1 MMTTS
6 IITVANQKGGVAKT
20 TSVCNLAASY
30 ALNGNN
36 VLVVDLDYQ
45 FNLTSLFDISKEE
58 AEKKSIAHVIADN
71 AKLDELI
78 VKTKTE
84 NINIVPC
91 TRKLNDLRDKISSEV
106 NQFHFLKDFLES
118 DAINNYEIVL
128 IDTHPSIDL
137 FFKAALV
144 ASHYYLIPL
153 FAEADSC
160 RGLAHQIEEAEK
172 VSKYFNPMLT
182 LLGAFITKFD
192 KRNSTHLSFA
202 KAIDDA
208 AKISNF
214 HLFKTIIPASTAVAG
229 AAASSVP
236 LNKYKS
242 HLNVSTAYNTLA
254 GEILPLLK
262 GKRTGRKTAPVK
274 TDILSN
280 CEIEQTAT
288 L

>member
-1 MMTTS
+1 MKTS

-30 ALNGNN
+30 ALSGNN

-45 FNLTSLFDISKEE
+45 FNLSSLFNISREDM
-58 AEKKSIAHVIADN
+58 EKHSIARVISEG
-71 AKLDELI
+71 AKLDEIIL
-78 VKTKTE
+78 KTKTE
-84 NINIVPC
+84 NIDIVPC
-91 TRKLNDLRDKISSEV
+91 TRRLNDLRDKISSEV
-106 NQFHFLKDFLES
+106 NQFHFLKDFFEN
-118 DAINNYEIVL
+118 DIINNYEIVL

-153 FAEADSC
+153 FSEADSC

-182 LLGAFITKFD
+182 LLGAFITKYD
-192 KRNSTHLSFA
+192 KRNTTHVSFA
-202 KAIDDA
+202 KAIKDA
-208 AKISNF
+208 AKLSNF
-214 HLFKTIIPASTAVAG
+214 HLFKTAIPASIAVAG

-242 HLNVSTAYNTLA
+242 HLNVSAAYSTLA

-262 GKRTGRKTAPVK
+262 GKRTGRKNAPVK
-274 TDILSN
+274 TEVLSS
-280 CEIEQTAT
+280 CEIEQIAT

>member
-1 MMTTS
+1 MKTS

-45 FNLTSLFDISKEE
+45 FNLTSLFNISKED
-58 AEKKSIAHVIADN
+58 AEKNSIAKIISEN
-71 AKLDELI
+71 AKLDSLI
-78 VKTKTE
+78 LKTTTE
-84 NINIVPC
+84 NIDIVPC
-91 TRKLNDLRDKISSEV
+91 TRKLNDLRDSISGEV
-106 NQFHFLKDFLES
+106 NQFHFLKDFFEN
-118 DAINNYEIVL
+118 DAINNYDIVL

-192 KRNSTHLSFA
+192 KRNTTHVSFA
-202 KAIDDA
+202 KAIEEA
-208 AKISNF
+208 AEKSNF
-214 HLFKTIIPASTAVAG
+214 HLFKTVIPTSIAVAG
-229 AAASSVP
+229 AAASSLP

-262 GKRTGRKTAPVK
+262 GKRTGRKNAPVK
-274 TDILSN
+274 TEILSSY
-280 CEIEQTAT
+280 EIEQVVT

>member
-1 MMTTS
+1 MKTS
-6 IITVANQKGGVAKT
+6 IITIANQKGGVAKT
-20 TSVCNLAASY
+20 TSVCNIAASY
-30 ALNGNN
+30 ALTGNN

-58 AEKKSIAHVIADN
+58 AEKKSIAHVISEN
-71 AKLDELI
+71 AKLEHLI
-78 VKTKTE
+78 VKTKHE
-84 NINIVPC
+84 NIDIIPC

-106 NQFHFLKDFLES
+106 NQFHFLRDFFENE
-118 DAINNYEIVL
+118 AINKYDIVL

-182 LLGAFITKFD
+182 LLGAFVTKFD
-192 KRNSTHLSFA
+192 KRNTTHISFL
-202 KAIDDA
+202 KAIEDA

-242 HLNVSTAYNTLA
+242 HLNISTSYNTLA

-262 GKRTGRKTAPVK
+262 GKRTGRKNAPVK
-274 TDILSN
+274 TEVLYSY
-280 CEIEQTAT
+280 EIEQTVT

>member
-1 MMTTS
+1 M
-6 IITVANQKGGVAKT
+6 
-20 TSVCNLAASY
+20 
-30 ALNGNN
+30 
-36 VLVVDLDYQ
+36 
-45 FNLTSLFDISKEE
+45 
-58 AEKKSIAHVIADN
+58 
-71 AKLDELI
+71 
-78 VKTKTE
+78 
-84 NINIVPC
+84 
-91 TRKLNDLRDKISSEV
+91 RDKISSEV
-106 NQFHFLKDFLES
+106 NQFHFLRDFFEN
-118 DAINNYEIVL
+118 DALNKYDIVL

-192 KRNSTHLSFA
+192 KRNTTHLAFA
-202 KAIDDA
+202 KAIEDA
-208 AKISNF
+208 AKVSNF
-214 HLFKTIIPASTAVAG
+214 HLFKTIIPASVAVAG

-262 GKRTGRKTAPVK
+262 GKRTGRKNAPVK
-274 TDILSN
+274 TEILSN
-280 CEIEQTAT
+280 CEFEQTISI
-288 L
+288 

>member
-1 MMTTS
+1 MKTS

-45 FNLTSLFDISKEE
+45 FNLTSLFDIAKEE
-58 AEKKSIAHVIADN
+58 AEKKSIARVISEE
-71 AKLDELI
+71 AKIEDLI
-78 VKTKTE
+78 LTTQYE
-84 NINIVPC
+84 NIDIVPC
-91 TRKLNDLRDKISSEV
+91 SRKLNDLRDTISSEV
-106 NQFHFLKDFLES
+106 NQFHFLRDFFDSETLNKY
-118 DAINNYEIVL
+118 DIVL

-192 KRNSTHLSFA
+192 KRNTTHLSFA
-202 KAIDDA
+202 TAIEEA
-208 AKISNF
+208 AKVSNF
-214 HLFKTIIPASTAVAG
+214 HLFKTIIPASVAVAG

-236 LNKYKS
+236 LNKYKK

-262 GKRTGRKTAPVK
+262 GKRTGRKNAPVK
-274 TDILSN
+274 IEILSS

>member
-1 MMTTS
+1 MKTS

-20 TSVCNLAASY
+20 TSACNLAASY

-36 VLVVDLDYQ
+36 VLVIDLDYQ

-58 AEKKSIAHVIADN
+58 AEKNSIARIIAKN
-71 AKLDELI
+71 ATLDQLI

-84 NINIVPC
+84 NIDIVPC

-106 NQFHFLKDFLES
+106 NQFHFLRDFLEH
-118 DAINNYEIVL
+118 DTINNYDIVI

-144 ASHYYLIPL
+144 ASHYYLIPF

-192 KRNSTHLSFA
+192 KRNTTHVSFA
-202 KAIDDA
+202 KAIEEA
-208 AKISNF
+208 SKISNF
-214 HLFKTIIPASTAVAG
+214 HLFKTIIPTSIAVAG

-236 LNKYKS
+236 LNKYKG

-254 GEILPLLK
+254 GEILPHLK
-262 GKRTGRKTAPVK
+262 GKRTGRKNAPVK
-274 TDILSN
+274 TSILSSV
-280 CEIEQTAT
+280 EIEQIVT

>member
-1 MMTTS
+1 MKTS

-58 AEKKSIAHVIADN
+58 AEKKSISRVISEQ

-78 VKTKTE
+78 IQTKFE
-84 NINIVPC
+84 NIDIISC
-91 TRKLNDLRDKISSEV
+91 SRKLNDLRDTISGEV
-106 NQFHFLKDFLES
+106 NQFHFLKDFF
-118 DAINNYEIVL
+118 DNNSIEKYDIVL

-192 KRNSTHLSFA
+192 KRNTTHLAFA
-202 KAIDDA
+202 KAIEEA

-214 HLFKTIIPASTAVAG
+214 HLFKTIIPASVAVAG

-262 GKRTGRKTAPVK
+262 GRRTGRKNAPVK

-280 CEIEQTAT
+280 CEFEQT
-288 L
+288 LSI

>member
-1 MMTTS
+1 MKTS

-30 ALNGNN
+30 ALNGHR

-58 AEKKSIAHVIADN
+58 AEKNSIARVIAEN
-71 AKLDELI
+71 AQLDELI
-78 VKTKTE
+78 IKTKTE
-84 NINIVPC
+84 NIDIVPS
-91 TRKLNDLRDKISSEV
+91 TRKLNDIRDKISSEI
-106 NQFHFLKDFLES
+106 NQFHFLSDFLNNKV
-118 DAINNYEIVL
+118 INNYDIVL

-192 KRNSTHLSFA
+192 KRNATHISFA
-202 KAIDDA
+202 KAIEGA
-208 AKISNF
+208 AELSNF
-214 HLFKTIIPASTAVAG
+214 HLFKTVIPASVAVAG
-229 AAASSVP
+229 AAASAVP
-236 LNKYKS
+236 LNKYKG

-262 GKRTGRKTAPVK
+262 GKRTGRKNAPVK
-274 TDILSN
+274 TEILSN
-280 CEIEQTAT
+280 VEIEQTAT